1 MKPPFRA
8 DQVGSLLRPAYL
20 AQARKDRKL
29 QDKAI
34 QEAIRTEQS
43 FPADQR
49 SEARLQSLQKKLVS
63 LSTPTGGS
71 ATGTGTK

>member
-1 MKPPFRA
+1 VKPPFRA

-34 QEAIRTEQS
+34 LEAIRRQEEIGLESITDGEFRRDWRHLDFLRQI
-43 FPADQR
+43 
-49 SEARLQSLQKKLVS
+49 
-63 LSTPTGGS
+63 
-71 ATGTGTK
+71 